1 MEVYMKTIILDLF
14 NVVFFLDVL
23 LVPILLGMFLSL
35 LVGFGLMRA
44 RQIFFRLLKIGSF
57 LTLGWFGVVLLGI
70 VLHMLL
76 V

>member
-1 MEVYMKTIILDLF
+1 MEVYMKTIILDIF

-35 LVGFGLMRA
+35 MIVFGLMRA
-44 RQIFFRLLKIGSF
+44 RQIFFRLLKVGSF
-57 LTLGWFGVVLLGI
+57 LALGWFGVVLLGI
-70 VLHMLL
+70 VLHVLP